1 MGLRLDA
8 FEAEMSKEKLAQL
21 RAEQEK
27 KTWKD
32 SVGELFDPNEY
43 VVSLTAMR
51 TPVTNG
57 RIKDLIRTQKSV
69 FEKEFD
75 MSDEDAIMAA
85 VWDHIKNNQEMLL
98 GKGQKIKGFKNLDDE
113 AFKQYMAASD
123 ANDKDMAEEKRMRDA
138 GNETQGRTSIES
150 DNTSDVTVD
159 QENDAP
165 GGNPG
170 SGSTSGSDASDKETG
185 AADGKE
191 SGHGQRKA
199 MSEWETWYKN
209 GNISA
214 SEYRRAE
221 MLQSLS
227 SIIVS
232 GQGTFS
238 ALTDPNNYL
247 HSSNLSLAGR
257 RAAKRLA
264 KANREYMQ
272 VSSLVSSEYTSML
285 SMAHRRSRSGQRVG
299 DEPDAQQD
307 DGHGKPMTSGLFG
320 GLRDRFSSLGR
331 GGKEEKVNDKA
342 TENGHGRAFTM
353 FVSAGGRI
361 AHAFTSAREATAK
374 LGNKLKSNGTV
385 LGLATGSALFALAHP
400 LRTIRDTGHNIRVAI
415 NDAVER
421 NKNGQEKTAEWN
433 KTVFQGIV
441 RGDSGVSTEINKD
454 FAVGFM
460 TAMITAIQND
470 PDFAKRIQE
479 ALGKYADM
487 QASTGHGESQ
497 QAEDTG
503 KQSEGTGDCEA
514 DSGEAPT
521 EPEGQTGKQSEDT
534 GDRETDRQTGNTGE
548 QPEGTGDRDANSGE
562 APTEPEAN
570 GADLSATGDRGDRED
585 DDGGFGAA
593 MGDGY
598 DEYDEYGGYGDDYM
612 FYESAAGGSGDEPP
626 TEEPG
631 NDGRQAG
638 DEPPTETP
646 GDKPSTEAGAGAPGN
661 GGEQHSDEPPTEG
674 PGNGGDQFGDEPPT
688 ERPTEQPGDEPPTEQ
703 PGDKPPTEPP
713 TEQPGDEPPTDVPG
727 DKPSTE
733 VGTGAPGADGRSM
746 TTVEEIFGTDDPEA
760 GTQDQHNAANAGSE
774 AQAGEGSGA
783 VLDSKTEQQQR
794 ESVQIQGQE
803 FTKTVQNLFAKNK
816 QADEAEEQK
825 NAEAKAAAET
835 GKDGKQKSATEHL
848 VNALGE

>member
-8 FEAEMSKEKLAQL
+8 FEAEMPKEKLAQL

-75 MSDEDAIMAA
+75 MSDEDAIMVA

-150 DNTSDVTVD
+150 DNTSDVTVN

-285 SMAHRRSRSGQRVG
+285 SMAHRRSRSGQKVG
-299 DEPDAQQD
+299 DEPDTQQD

-374 LGNKLKSNGTV
+374 LGSKLKSNGTV

-497 QAEDTG
+497 QAEG
-503 KQSEGTGDCEA
+503 
-514 DSGEAPT
+514 
-521 EPEGQTGKQSEDT
+521 T
-534 GDRETDRQTGNTGE
+534 GDRETDRQTGNAGE

-570 GADLSATGDRGDRED
+570 GTNLSATGDRDDRED

-688 ERPTEQPGDEPPTEQ
+688 EPPTEQPGDEPPTEQ
-703 PGDKPPTEPP
+703 P

-733 VGTGAPGADGRSM
+733 TGTGAPGADRRSM

-760 GTQDQHNAANAGSE
+760 GTQDQHSAANAGSE

>member
-1 MGLRLDA
+1 MGLRLEA
-8 FEAEMSKEKLAQL
+8 FEAEMPKEKLAQL

-57 RIKDLIRTQKSV
+57 RIKDLIGTQKSV

-299 DEPDAQQD
+299 DDPDAQQD
-307 DGHGKPMTSGLFG
+307 DRHGKPMTSGLFG

-331 GGKEEKVNDKA
+331 GGKEENVNDKA

-374 LGNKLKSNGTV
+374 LGSKLKSNGTV

-487 QASTGHGESQ
+487 QASAGHGESQ

-503 KQSEGTGDCEA
+503 MKQSEGTSDREADRQTGNAGKQSEGTGDREA
-514 DSGEAPT
+514 DSGEAST

-534 GDRETDRQTGNTGE
+534 GDRETDRQTGNAGE
-548 QPEGTGDRDANSGE
+548 QPEGTGDRDADSGE

-570 GADLSATGDRGDRED
+570 GANLPATGDRDDRED

-598 DEYDEYGGYGDDYM
+598 DEYGEYGGYGDDYM
-612 FYESAAGGSGDEPP
+612 FYESAAGSSAGGSGDEPP
-626 TEEPG
+626 TET
-631 NDGRQAG
+631 Q
-638 DEPPTETP
+638 

-688 ERPTEQPGDEPPTEQ
+688 EPPTEQPGDEPPTEQ
-703 PGDKPPTEPP
+703 P

-733 VGTGAPGADGRSM
+733 AGTGAPGADGRSM

>member
-8 FEAEMSKEKLAQL
+8 FEAEMPKEKLAQL

-75 MSDEDAIMAA
+75 MSDEDAIMVA

-150 DNTSDVTVD
+150 DNTSDVTVN

-285 SMAHRRSRSGQRVG
+285 SMAHRRSRSGQKVG
-299 DEPDAQQD
+299 DEPDTQQD

-374 LGNKLKSNGTV
+374 LGSKLKSNGTV

-497 QAEDTG
+497 QAEG
-503 KQSEGTGDCEA
+503 
-514 DSGEAPT
+514 
-521 EPEGQTGKQSEDT
+521 T
-534 GDRETDRQTGNTGE
+534 GDRETDRQTGNAGE

-570 GADLSATGDRGDRED
+570 GTNLSATGDRDDRED

-598 DEYDEYGGYGDDYM
+598 DEYDEYGRYGDDYM

-688 ERPTEQPGDEPPTEQ
+688 EPPTEQPGDEPPTEQ
-703 PGDKPPTEPP
+703 P

-733 VGTGAPGADGRSM
+733 TGTGAPGADRRSM

-760 GTQDQHNAANAGSE
+760 GTQDQHSAANAGSE

>member
-8 FEAEMSKEKLAQL
+8 FEAEMPKEKLAQL

-75 MSDEDAIMAA
+75 MSDEDAIMVA

-150 DNTSDVTVD
+150 DNTSDVTVN

-285 SMAHRRSRSGQRVG
+285 SMAHRRSRSGQKVG
-299 DEPDAQQD
+299 DEPDTQQD

-374 LGNKLKSNGTV
+374 LGSKLKSNGTV

-497 QAEDTG
+497 QAEG
-503 KQSEGTGDCEA
+503 
-514 DSGEAPT
+514 
-521 EPEGQTGKQSEDT
+521 T
-534 GDRETDRQTGNTGE
+534 GDRETDRQTGNAGE

-570 GADLSATGDRGDRED
+570 GTNLSATGDRDDRED

-688 ERPTEQPGDEPPTEQ
+688 EPPTEQPGDEPPTEQ
-703 PGDKPPTEPP
+703 P
-713 TEQPGDEPPTDVPG
+713 TEQPGDEPPTDVLG

-733 VGTGAPGADGRSM
+733 TGTGAPGADRRSM

-760 GTQDQHNAANAGSE
+760 GTQDQHSAANAGSE